1 MASLTPWAWVWV
13 DSGSWW
19 WTGRPG
25 VLRSMGSQSV
35 GHDWATELLLL
46 LFSMGLRQK
55 ELNLFFSL
63 CPIIFLTKFIQT
75 PPPPSTTVFKSI
87 SPNISDFLWTHY
99 LPKRSRRFSVTQ
111 KQTNKQ
117 AYFTEVL
124 KQVWSTVRKQEVR
137 HSEGS
142 FSFAW
147 RHCPVYKDSAL
158 HLPQEVSLFLLTV
171 ELMAVLGRKSTVKKS
186 LILIVIVFP
195 FFVLCKLFFLF
206 WIKWCII
213 QGSSWQTTG
222 AAKLSR
228 MGLIKGCR

>member
-1 MASLTPWAWVWV
+1 MP
-13 DSGSWW
+13 
-19 WTGRPG
+19 
-25 VLRSMGSQSV
+25 
-35 GHDWATELLLL
+35 HY
-46 LFSMGLRQK
+46 F
-55 ELNLFFSL
+55 LNKIY
-63 CPIIFLTKFIQT
+63 PN
-75 PPPPSTTVFKSI
+75 PAPPSTTVFKSI

-186 LILIVIVFP
+186 LILIHYRV
-195 FFVLCKLFFLF
+195 FFLLF
-206 WIKWCII
+206 WFSTDIYLWKDDHNKISRCLYCI
-213 QGSSWQTTG
+213 T
-222 AAKLSR
+222 SR
-228 MGLIKGCR
+228 EQRLVDSRSRVD